1 MLAPDIFAKNH
12 AIEAGF
18 ADPDRPSGVCMCN
31 ASPHFLSAE
40 DIAFLLGSLFTMS
53 IRIVRQAVAF
63 SLFAVLVP
71 AFVQAQPPGGGRGG
85 FVFGGG
91 RGGGFGIDRAMLL
104 RADPVRKELKIEEA
118 QAATIDAALEAYR
131 EERNSAPRPD
141 RDALAQMS
149 DEERTA
155 AFEKSQKE
163 REELS
168 KKTDEVLNAL
178 LEPEQAKRLDQ
189 ISLQTKLAFAT
200 VQTLTSEE
208 LKSRLSLTEEQVT
221 QLNDAGKAAAAEMQ
235 AMFQGA
241 RGGGGGGFEQMQE
254 KMTAARLK
262 AVESAMAILTAD
274 QTKII
279 DELKGPKFEID
290 MRALMGG
297 RGGPPGRGD
306 RGRGGEGG
314 GGRRNRPPVE

>member
-1 MLAPDIFAKNH
+1 
-12 AIEAGF
+12 
-18 ADPDRPSGVCMCN
+18 
-31 ASPHFLSAE
+31 
-40 DIAFLLGSLFTMS
+40 MS
-53 IRIVRQAVAF
+53 ILFVRQAVAF
-63 SLFAVLVP
+63 SLFAALVP
-71 AFVQAQPPGGGRGG
+71 AFVQAQPGGGGRGG
-85 FVFGGG
+85 FGGFGGG
-91 RGGGFGIDRAMLL
+91 RGGFSIDRAMLL

-131 EERNSAPRPD
+131 EERNNASRPD

-163 REELS
+163 RQELS

-189 ISLQTKLAFAT
+189 ISFQAKLAFAT

-221 QLNDAGKAAAAEMQ
+221 KLDDAGKAAIAEMQ
-235 AMFQGA
+235 AMFQGV
-241 RGGGGGGFEQMQE
+241 RGGGGGGGGFEQMQE
-254 KMTAARLK
+254 KMTAARAK
-262 AVESAMAILTAD
+262 SVEAAMAILTAD

-297 RGGPPGRGD
+297 RGGPQGRGD
-306 RGRGGEGG
+306 RGRGGEGEGGNG
-314 GGRRNRPPVE
+314 GGRRTRPPAE

>member
-1 MLAPDIFAKNH
+1 
-12 AIEAGF
+12 
-18 ADPDRPSGVCMCN
+18 
-31 ASPHFLSAE
+31 
-40 DIAFLLGSLFTMS
+40 MS
-53 IRIVRQAVAF
+53 ILFVRQAVAF
-63 SLFAVLVP
+63 SLFAALVP
-71 AFVQAQPPGGGRGG
+71 AFVQAQPGGGGRVGFGGFGGGRGG
-85 FVFGGG
+85 FS
-91 RGGGFGIDRAMLL
+91 IDRAMLL

-163 REELS
+163 RQELS

-178 LEPEQAKRLDQ
+178 LEPDQAKRLDQ
-189 ISLQTKLAFAT
+189 ISFQAKLAFAT

-208 LKSRLSLTEEQVT
+208 LKSSLSLTEEQVT
-221 QLNDAGKAAAAEMQ
+221 KLDDAGKAAIAEMQ
-235 AMFQGA
+235 AMFQGV

-254 KMTAARLK
+254 KMTAARAK
-262 AVESAMAILTAD
+262 SVGAAMAILTAD

-297 RGGPPGRGD
+297 RGGPQGRGD
-306 RGRGGEGG
+306 RGRRGEGEDEGGNGGG
-314 GGRRNRPPVE
+314 GGRRTRPPAE